1 MSEGSTFNGWR
12 NRATWLFSL
21 WFSDS
26 IDAGEFMLDSE
37 SYSDAVDAV
46 ESHCKSVWEY
56 AIDELSLPN
65 WLTDF
70 LDDDIDFREIAE
82 SLCSDYRQE

>member
-1 MSEGSTFNGWR
+1 MSEDSTYNGWR

-26 IDAGEFMLDSE
+26 IDVDEVAEDST
-37 SYSDAVDAV
+37 SYSDIVSAV
-46 ESHCKSVWEY
+46 ESHCKSVWED
-56 AIDELSLPN
+56 AISELSLPN